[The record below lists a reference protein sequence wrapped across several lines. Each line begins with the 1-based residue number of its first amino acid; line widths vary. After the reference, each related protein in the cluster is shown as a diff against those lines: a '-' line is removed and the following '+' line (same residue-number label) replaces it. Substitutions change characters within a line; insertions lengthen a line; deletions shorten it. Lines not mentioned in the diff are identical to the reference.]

1 MSDAGDKVVFL
12 AHRSPEQVE
21 SGRDLL
27 ACANCRNKTFLH
39 VCDKPSGFPL
49 AQCAACGQH
58 IGRIGWADSVD
69 DAPSP
74 DDPGGG
80 EPIPFPARSA

>member
-1 MSDAGDKVVFL
+1 MSEDNLILLKF
-12 AHRSPEQVE
+12 RSPEQTE
-21 SGRDLL
+21 GTRDLL

-39 VCDKPSGFPL
+39 VCDKPEGFPL

-58 IGRIGWADSVD
+58 IGRIGWADSID
-69 DAPSP
+69 DAPAP

-80 EPIPFPARSA
+80 EPLPFTRKA